1 MGLTNFTSGGAGNT
15 NPPSGGAGSTP
26 PPMPS
31 MASMTGSMDDIKD
44 ILLDYNQRFA
54 GADPTLF
61 RDEVITQTISVL
73 IGKNKPN
80 ALLVGAAGVGKTKI
94 VEDIARRIANND
106 PLIPAG
112 LKGHTIYELPLSS
125 LVAGAGIVGQL
136 EERVTKLI
144 DFVCAPANKA
154 ILFIDEIHQLT
165 SDRSQ
170 TYEKI
175 AQIIK
180 PALARGDMHVIGATT
195 LQESRSFDDDPAF
208 NRRFSRLIV
217 DELDREQTLEI
228 LQLARSGFA
237 MHYKNQIMVSDEVLA
252 AVTVVAD
259 EYAKAGH
266 HRPDNALTLLDRA
279 MADTVL
285 DFSQKLAQATAAQNT
300 TTINMLQGMPGI
312 PLTERR
318 VRQVAMRLMSGHA
331 RKASLDVQQLT
342 QELSRIQGQD
352 NITEKL
358 VETLHRDDLGV
369 FPRTKPIAW
378 LFAGPSGVGKTEI
391 SKIIA
396 QELTEQPPIIL
407 NMTEY
412 HSPAAINRIIGAP
425 AGYVGSTSNAELP
438 FDCLETNPYRVILLD
453 ELEKADLSVQRL
465 FLSAF
470 DEGYIRTSRGKTVD
484 FSKTIV
490 IATTNAG
497 KKTTAA
503 KVVGFGAKPVP
514 TKGNLVKDL
523 EQSFDAEFLARFSE
537 ILGFNSLSAEIYR
550 DILQGS
556 YVREREAILANQPRK
571 AALLPATIPEDM
583 LDELVRRTYLESQGA
598 RPAERAARRHIED
611 TLLNPAT
618 LCGTGSAADDSE
630 DAADADTESVTTGD
644 TDGTTS
650 APIPGEEPETEATT
664 TGEPLAGAVD
674 FRR

>member
-1 MGLTNFTSGGAGNT
+1 MGLNNFTTGGSGNNG
-15 NPPSGGAGSTP
+15 NPPAGAGSN

-31 MASMTGSMDDIKD
+31 MASLTGSLGDITE
-44 ILLDYNQRFA
+44 LLLNYNERYKN
-54 GADPTLF
+54 ADPTLF
-61 RDEVITQTISVL
+61 RDEVITQTISVI

-94 VEDIARRIANND
+94 VEDIARRIANDD
-106 PLIPAG
+106 PLIPKS
-112 LKGHTIYELPLSS
+112 LKDHTIYELPLSS

-136 EERVTKLI
+136 EERVTSLV
-144 DFVCAPANKA
+144 DFICDPKNKA

-165 SDRSQ
+165 TDRSS

-217 DELDREQTLEI
+217 DELNREQTLEI
-228 LQLARSGFA
+228 LHVARAGFYA
-237 MHYKNQIMVSDEVLA
+237 HYKHQITVADEVLKTI
-252 AVTVVAD
+252 TVVAD

-285 DFSQKLAQATAAQNT
+285 DFNKQLAEATANQNT
-300 TTINMLQGMPGI
+300 AALSILKAATTIPT
-312 PLTERR
+312 TERR
-318 VRQVAMRLMSGHA
+318 VRQVAMRLMTGHA
-331 RKASLDVQQLT
+331 QKESLNVQQLS

-352 NITEKL
+352 SITAKL

-369 FPRTKPIAW
+369 FPRTTPIAW
-378 LFAGPSGVGKTEI
+378 LFAGASGVGKTEVA
-391 SKIIA
+391 KVIA
-396 QELTEQPPIIL
+396 KELTEQPPIIL

-438 FDCLETNPYRVILLD
+438 FDCLESNPYRVILLD
-453 ELEKADLSVQRL
+453 EIEKSDKSVQRL

-470 DEGYIRTSRGKTVD
+470 DEGYIRTSQGKVVD
-484 FSKTIV
+484 FSKAIV
-490 IATTNAG
+490 IATTNAA
-497 KKTTAA
+497 KETMSK
-503 KVVGFGAKPVP
+503 KVVGFGTQSAP
-514 TKGNLVKDL
+514 THSNLVRDL
-523 EQSFDAEFLARFSE
+523 EQHFDTEFLARFSE
-537 ILGFNSLSAEIYR
+537 IMGFNPLSLDVYR

-556 YVREREAILANQPRK
+556 YAREREAILKNQPNK
-571 AALLPATIPEDM
+571 TALLPDAIPD
-583 LDELVRRTYLESQGA
+583 DELYSLAEATYLESQGA

-611 TLLNPAT
+611 ILLK
-618 LCGTGSAADDSE
+618 AALYPKPVSH
-630 DAADADTESVTTGD
+630 AWPVADASVSDDDDDQVPGLAAEHTEEFSD
-644 TDGTTS
+644 S
-650 APIPGEEPETEATT
+650 H
-664 TGEPLAGAVD
+664 
-674 FRR
+674 R